1 MKTKF
6 TFNEINEM
14 QPATQSWDGA
24 HLVSASPVE
33 IRSMY
38 ADFYYAIKVG
48 DKTIHLPESK
58 GFWIDGGVELFP
70 NKITPGVSKVYVKE
84 GDNILLKHIDSV
96 ELVNEFIEYDYL
108 CNTTNHNYFLNDF
121 LLHNFDLEDYLAG
134 GWLGCGNVDKTNPD
148 CCEDWEFALF
158 TWRGTRDAWFK
169 SVNGFYFAC
178 SEMTIRWVDVQNGE
192 YTEFL
197 SSWNDDFM
205 PAYADYLTAAERYFN
220 SFRCPDVQQD
230 GVITGAGPLFSYTLI
245 EDPSPDPVLYP
256 PAILDNTPYFF
267 DIDFTGSLSPN
278 ITLYNQFKD
287 TQLALGGAFAKMIK
301 TCSGLQLHQPDSTTN
316 VQLMGQSTF
325 ANRNYNTDFVNKTRY
340 ITKKAISNATLDTIT
355 HNLGTNNIDVTVYRN
370 DKAPGQL
377 FGDYILVPN
386 NNYDVII
393 YDEKYNSFDIVFN
406 GIGNNEYKIIVVGV
420 DESNEQIVN
429 TGMSTDTGCLDPTP
443 PLA

>member
-1 MKTKF
+1 
-6 TFNEINEM
+6 
-14 QPATQSWDGA
+14 
-24 HLVSASPVE
+24 
-33 IRSMY
+33 
-38 ADFYYAIKVG
+38 
-48 DKTIHLPESK
+48 
-58 GFWIDGGVELFP
+58 
-70 NKITPGVSKVYVKE
+70 
-84 GDNILLKHIDSV
+84 
-96 ELVNEFIEYDYL
+96 
-108 CNTTNHNYFLNDF
+108 
-121 LLHNFDLEDYLAG
+121 
-134 GWLGCGNVDKTNPD
+134 
-148 CCEDWEFALF
+148 
-158 TWRGTRDAWFK
+158 
-169 SVNGFYFAC
+169 
-178 SEMTIRWVDVQNGE
+178 
-192 YTEFL
+192 
-197 SSWNDDFM
+197 
-205 PAYADYLTAAERYFN
+205 
-220 SFRCPDVQQD
+220 
-230 GVITGAGPLFSYTLI
+230 
-245 EDPSPDPVLYP
+245 
-256 PAILDNTPYFF
+256 
-267 DIDFTGSLSPN
+267 
-278 ITLYNQFKD
+278 
-287 TQLALGGAFAKMIK
+287 MIK